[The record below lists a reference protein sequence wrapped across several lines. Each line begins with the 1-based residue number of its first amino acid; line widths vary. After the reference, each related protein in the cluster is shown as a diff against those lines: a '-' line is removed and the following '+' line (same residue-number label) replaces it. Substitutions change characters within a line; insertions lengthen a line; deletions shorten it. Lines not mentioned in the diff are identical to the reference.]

1 MTDIVTFHGLRHPPF
16 DKAIRTRDVVD
27 TAPLS
32 ECTARLD
39 YIKRRGGIMLLVG
52 DPGVGKTLA
61 LRRFADNLNDNLYVP
76 VYTPLTTLKSM
87 DLLRHL
93 NSRLGLDPR
102 ASKSAIYDQIQA
114 KILDSREQRG
124 KTVVIII
131 DEAHLLAT
139 EPLQELR
146 LLTNF
151 KMDSFD
157 PFILVLAGHTEL
169 ARTMDFAVH
178 EPLSQRLAL
187 RYHMPPL
194 DPEETATYV
203 NAHMKLAGATSPI
216 FGDDALAAIHE
227 VSYGIP
233 RRIGRIAEQALTY
246 AMFADKKTVDADMIL
261 RVKAGG

>member
-1 MTDIVTFHGLRHPPF
+1 
-16 DKAIRTRDVVD
+16 
-27 TAPLS
+27 
-32 ECTARLD
+32 
-39 YIKRRGGIMLLVG
+39 MLLVG

-61 LRRFADNLNDNLYVP
+61 LRRFVDALNDNLFVP
-76 VYTPLTTLKSM
+76 IYTPLTTLRSM
-87 DLLRHL
+87 DLLRHI
-93 NSRLGLDPR
+93 NSRLGLTPR
-102 ASKSAIYDQIQA
+102 ATKSAIYDQIQA
-114 KILDSREQRG
+114 QILDTREQRG

-139 EPLQELR
+139 SPLQELR

-169 ARTMDFAVH
+169 ARIMDFAVH
-178 EPLSQRLAL
+178 EPFSQRLAL

-194 DPEETATYV
+194 APDETATYV
-203 NAHMKLAGATSPI
+203 TAHMKLAGATSPI
-216 FGDDALAAIHE
+216 FADDALSAIHE

-246 AMFADKKTVDADMIL
+246 AMFADNKTVDADMIL